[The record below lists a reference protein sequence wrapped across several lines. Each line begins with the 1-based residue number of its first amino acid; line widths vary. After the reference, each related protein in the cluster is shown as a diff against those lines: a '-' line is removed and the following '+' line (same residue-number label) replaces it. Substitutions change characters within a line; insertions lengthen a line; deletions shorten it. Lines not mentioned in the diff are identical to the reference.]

1 MIDIVQACNLGLM
14 RAVEKFDP
22 TRGAIAFLPMD
33 IEGLS
38 NLRLGLFKTMVDSV
52 MPEIAFS

>member
-1 MIDIVQACNLGLM
+1 MIDLVRAGNLGPM

-22 TRGAIAFLPMD
+22 TRGYRFLPMD

>member
-1 MIDIVQACNLGLM
+1 MIDLVQAGNKGLV

-22 TRGAIAFLPMD
+22 TRGYRFLPMD

-38 NLRLGLFKTMVDSV
+38 NLRLGLFKTMMDSA

>member
-1 MIDIVQACNLGLM
+1 MIDLVQAGNKGLV

-22 TRGAIAFLPMD
+22 TRGYRFLPMD

-38 NLRLGLFKTMVDSV
+38 NL
-52 MPEIAFS
+52 

>member
-1 MIDIVQACNLGLM
+1 MIDLVRAGHLSLM

-22 TRGAIAFLPMD
+22 TRGYRFLPMD

-38 NLRLGLFKTMVDSV
+38 NLRLGLFKTMIDSV

>member
-1 MIDIVQACNLGLM
+1 M
-14 RAVEKFDP
+14 RAVEKFDRP
-22 TRGAIAFLPMD
+22 GVIAFLPMD

-38 NLRLGLFKTMVDSV
+38 NLTLGLFRTMIDSA